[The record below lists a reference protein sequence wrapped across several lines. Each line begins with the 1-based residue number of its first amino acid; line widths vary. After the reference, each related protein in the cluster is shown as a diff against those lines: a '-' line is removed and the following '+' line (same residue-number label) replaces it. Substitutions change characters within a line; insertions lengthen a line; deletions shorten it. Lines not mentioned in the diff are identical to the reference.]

1 MTKEDL
7 IAELEKLPAGQQVEF
22 RVVMKKIA
30 QTHPYPVRAEFD
42 RIVFS
47 NPARVELL
55 EK

>member
-22 RVVMKKIA
+22 RVTKKNSEEFTNRI
-30 QTHPYPVRAEFD
+30 RAEFD